1 SENGKNYFNRI
12 QDAAYRMQTLIEDL
26 LTYSRTNTAENVFQ
40 KTDLNEIIEEV
51 RNDFREFLGEN
62 KAIIEVIETCEANI
76 IPFQFRQLITNLV
89 SNSLKFIKQGTL
101 PHIKISCKVTEGRQ
115 LAMPMLSPEKKYCH
129 LSISDNG
136 IGFDPQYKDRIF
148 EVFQRLHGKGE
159 YKGTGIGL
167 AIVKKI
173 VENHRGAIIAHGQ
186 EGLGATFD
194 IYFPVD

>member
-1 SENGKNYFNRI
+1 
-12 QDAAYRMQTLIEDL
+12 MQTLIEDL
-26 LTYSRTNTAENVFQ
+26 LTYSRTNSSESIFKN
-40 KTDLNEIIEEV
+40 TDLNELIEEV
-51 RNDFREFLGEN
+51 KNEFREFLGDN
-62 KAIIEVIETCEANI
+62 KAIIEIIETCEANI

-89 SNSLKFIKQGTL
+89 SNSLKFSKQGAIA
-101 PHIKISCKVTEGRQ
+101 HIKISCKVIEGRQ
-115 LAMPMLSPEKKYCH
+115 LDIAMISPDKKYCH

-148 EVFQRLHGKGE
+148 EVFQRLHGRGE

-173 VENHRGAIIAHGQ
+173 VENHRGVIIAHGQ
-186 EGLGATFD
+186 ENLGATFD